1 MSNDYITSK
10 DLAKEALTGVARL
23 EEERLEEEVNKE
35 IWSALHPATQH
46 PNPEWDEFLIEKK
59 KKEKE
64 PKRKKK

>member
-10 DLAKEALTGVARL
+10 DLAKDGLTGVARL
-23 EEERLEEEVNKE
+23 EEERLESEVKKE
-35 IWSALHPATQH
+35 IWNALQSASK
-46 PNPEWDEFLIEKK
+46 KK